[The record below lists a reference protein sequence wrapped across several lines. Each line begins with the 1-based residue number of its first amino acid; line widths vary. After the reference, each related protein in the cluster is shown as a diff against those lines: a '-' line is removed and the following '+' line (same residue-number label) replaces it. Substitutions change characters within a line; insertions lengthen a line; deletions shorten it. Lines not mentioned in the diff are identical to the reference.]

1 MNKLFALTII
11 CMVFLIGT
19 VSAFEW
25 DNGLRYENDDLKVTI
40 ENGYFFGIG
49 EWFGFNEDLG
59 SAELKSHS
67 SVDEVLK
74 FGFGSEEVVMYYDF
88 DFLEL
93 YENGLGEV
101 YFTDERNGK
110 EIEKDYSF
118 VYWTNETYEIDVYE
132 SQCSTSGN
140 GTKICRGVLIGK
152 ENSTRKVWKDYNSR
166 DIIKGKI
173 RIGLKTYVGREDFI
187 DGVWTIGGKTV
198 KKHAVWTADLNVGL
212 NHYYNLDGI
221 NDSLFT
227 QNLTIDGSITFDAG
241 LIGDNANGG
250 ANNPG
255 NFLKTSTSWG
265 VDGGAIGISV
275 WVNATDS
282 PDSTN
287 DGIMGTQNSS
297 SKVSYEI
304 TYSSAGGGEIKFIR
318 IRNGIGGETL
328 THPVT
333 LPINGSYQHI
343 VASYDGAVMFLY
355 FNGVLIDSTTS
366 TGNGSALA
374 TTLSLI
380 MADVQLTTRVFN
392 GKVDELG
399 IWGRNLTGAEVT
411 QLFNSGAGI
420 TFRNF
425 LTPIVT
431 LNSPVDFLN
440 SSSAS
445 ITFNATIS
453 VNIPDNVTYF
463 LDDIG
468 NETNTT
474 GILDDYIFTKE
485 IAEGVHTWNVQACNF
500 DGCTN
505 GTARTFTVDNSAPI
519 IDITFPTETIN
530 FHEVN
535 TNLSVNWTVS
545 DLLLDTCIL
554 QFEGVNRTVTCN
566 DNQTEINITNSI
578 NRTIIFYANDTFG
591 KMNSSSRTWN
601 YLVFQHELFFNTSAF
616 ETSTQ
621 TFTIN
626 ISANSTPSIASL
638 IYSGTIFSSAI
649 VTANSGFFNIS
660 RSINIPTSIGVKSFR
675 FNFTVNSTEIN
686 TNSKNQTV
694 NTINLTL
701 CGVAPQ
707 NVPYINLTFK
717 NETVNQESLNA
728 TIISTWIY
736 SLSSVGDVNKT
747 LSFSNA
753 SENIL
758 YSFCFNPS
766 NRTINIDST
775 INYNNGQ
782 SQQRIFSLVTTLTN
796 LTLSQVLYLLPTTL
810 GLFSPFQVVDNIG
823 NPLSNVRGLITRILG
838 VSTITISSA
847 FTDDSGFVSYFLN
860 PEVTYIGSFSKTGF
874 TTETFSFTPTAD
886 TRTVILGGGTG
897 VIANG
902 TSILTNTTY
911 TITPANRTLTNG
923 TDYLFSFD
931 VSSSQAITF
940 ISMNITSNGTSHL
953 FVSNAGDGLI
963 SGIVNTGENR
973 SFVGYFVMKTSEET
987 FSLASIWIIDQT
999 FIGDY
1004 SLFKQMVLFNEYEFS
1019 DFIRL
1024 LITLVFIIG
1033 MMIFVNNIG
1042 ISDDSESK
1050 IAIALLLVWA
1060 FSIVGWLDTGIIFSS
1075 TNTNIQT
1082 LAQFSNQFGI
1092 AILSTGAGT
1101 YFILRRIFT

>member
-1 MNKLFALTII
+1 MKLKLFALTII
-11 CMVFLIGT
+11 FMIFLTGSI
-19 VSAFEW
+19 SAFEW
-25 DNGLRYENDDLKVTI
+25 DNKLTYSENDMKINLT
-40 ENGYFFGIG
+40 N
-49 EWFGFNEDLG
+49 WFGLG
-59 SAELKSHS
+59 VDYGTAELKSHK
-67 SVDEVLK
+67 SVTEVLR

-101 YFTDERNGK
+101 YFTDERTGK
-110 EIEKDYSF
+110 EIQKNYSF

-132 SQCSTSGN
+132 EQCSTSGN
-140 GTKICRGVLIGK
+140 GTKICKGVLIGK
-152 ENSTRKVWKDYNSR
+152 ENSTRKIWKDYNSR

-187 DGVWTIGGKTV
+187 DGVWTIGGKKV
-198 KKHAVWTADLNVGL
+198 EKHAVWTADLNVGL

-227 QNLTIDGSITFDAG
+227 QNLTIDGSVTFDPG
-241 LIGDNANGG
+241 LIGNNANGSIT
-250 ANNPG
+250 NPG
-255 NFLKTSTSWG
+255 NFLKTTDSWG
-265 VDGGAIGISV
+265 IDGGPIGISV
-275 WVNATDS
+275 WVKATAS
-282 PDSTN
+282 PSSAN
-287 DGIMGTQNSS
+287 DGIMGTQNIS
-297 SKVSYEI
+297 SKVSYQI
-304 TYSSAGGGEIKFIR
+304 TYSNVGGGEVKFSR
-318 IRNGIGGETL
+318 IRNGVAGDTLSHSVILPVGGA
-328 THPVT
+328 
-333 LPINGSYQHI
+333 YQHLCG
-343 VASYDGAVMFLY
+343 SYDGAVMFFY
-355 FNGVLIDSTTS
+355 FNGALVDTGTS
-366 TGNGSALA
+366 SGNGTALSVP
-374 TTLSLI
+374 LSLI
-380 MADVQLTTRVFN
+380 MADIQLTTRAFN
-392 GKVDELG
+392 GLTDELG
-399 IWGRNLTGAEVT
+399 IWGRNVTGAECT

-420 TFRNF
+420 TYKDIFI
-425 LTPIVT
+425 PSIT
-431 LNSPVDFLN
+431 LNSPIDNFNTSN
-440 SSSAS
+440 SL
-445 ITFNATIS
+445 ITFNATIGS
-453 VNIPDNVTYF
+453 SSPNNVTLF
-463 LDDIG
+463 IDGSG

-474 GILDDYIFTKE
+474 GILDDYIFSKE
-485 IAEGVHTWNVQACNF
+485 ISEGVHTWNVQACNSN
-500 DGCTN
+500 GCTN
-505 GTARTFTVDNSAPI
+505 GTERTFTIDQSAPI
-519 IDITFPTETIN
+519 INIISPAETIN

-545 DLLLDTCIL
+545 DLLLDVCIL

-578 NRTIIFYANDTFG
+578 NKTIIFYANDSLGQT
-591 KMNSSSRTWN
+591 NSSSRTWD

-626 ISANSTPSIASL
+626 ISANSTPSITSL

-823 NPLSNVRGLITRILG
+823 SPLSNVKGLITRLLG
-838 VSTITISSA
+838 ASTIIISSA

-1004 SLFKQMVLFNEYEFS
+1004 SLFKQMVLFNEYEFT

-1024 LITLVFIIG
+1024 LIALIFIIG

-1042 ISDDSESK
+1042 ISDDAESK

-1060 FSIVGWLDTGIIFSS
+1060 FSIVGWLDTGIISS
-1075 TNTNIQT
+1075 SGSSNVQA

-1092 AILSTGAGT
+1092 AILSTGAGA

>member
-1 MNKLFALTII
+1 MNKLLGIAIL
-11 CMVFLIGT
+11 CMVFLFPLI
-19 VSAFEW
+19 SSFEW
-25 DNGLRYENDDLKVTI
+25 DNKLTYSENDMKINLT
-40 ENGYFFGIG
+40 N
-49 EWFGFNEDLG
+49 WFGLG
-59 SAELKSHS
+59 VDYGTAELKSHK
-67 SVDEVLK
+67 SVTEVLE

-93 YENGLGEV
+93 YEDGLGEV
-101 YFTDERNGK
+101 YFTDERTGK
-110 EIEKDYSF
+110 EIEKNYSF

-140 GTKICRGVLIGK
+140 GTKICKGILIGK

-173 RIGLKTYVGREDFI
+173 RIGLKTYVNREDYI
-187 DGVWTIGGKTV
+187 DGIWTIGGKKV
-198 KKHAVWTADLNVGL
+198 KKHAVWTANLNVGL
-212 NHYYNLDGI
+212 VSYYKLDESSGAVI
-221 NDSLFT
+221 DSLNNNNGTNNGATPNVAGKINTAYDFESSESDRIEDVINVSFGDFSIFVWVKLESLGGT
-227 QNLTIDGSITFDAG
+227 SKTIYSVRDGLPHIAFSI
-241 LIGDNANGG
+241 LSS
-250 ANNPG
+250 
-255 NFLKTSTSWG
+255 NFLALTLTPNG
-265 VDGGAIGISV
+265 GGAINVIDDVEFTSGQFFHVGAIFEGNQTRLYINGTNVKNGTYTAGS
-275 WVNATDS
+275 WGNANTPFIGAFDQAS
-282 PDSTN
+282 LRN
-287 DGIMGTQNSS
+287 FFDGIIDEFGFWNRSLSQS
-297 SKVSYEI
+297 EI
-304 TYSSAGGGEIKFIR
+304 
-318 IRNGIGGETL
+318 
-328 THPVT
+328 
-333 LPINGSYQHI
+333 
-343 VASYDGAVMFLY
+343 
-355 FNGVLIDSTTS
+355 
-366 TGNGSALA
+366 
-374 TTLSLI
+374 
-380 MADVQLTTRVFN
+380 
-392 GKVDELG
+392 
-399 IWGRNLTGAEVT
+399 T
-411 QLFNSGAGI
+411 QLFNDFNGI
-420 TFRNF
+420 SFSNTFV
-425 LTPIVT
+425 PSVT
-431 LNSPVDFLN
+431 LNSPIDFFNTTN
-440 SSSAS
+440 ST
-445 ITFNATIS
+445 IDFNGTIS
-453 VNIPDNVTYF
+453 DVTPDNVTLF
-463 LDDIG
+463 IDDSG
-468 NETNTT
+468 NETNST
-474 GILDDYIFTKE
+474 GILGDYLFTKE
-485 IAEGVHTWNVQACNF
+485 IAEGTHTWNYQSCTS

-505 GTARTFTVDNSAPI
+505 GTARTFTIDTTPPQINI
-519 IDITFPTETIN
+519 IFPTETID
-530 FHEVN
+530 FHEIN
-535 TNLSVNWTVS
+535 TNLSVNWTLIE
-545 DLLLDTCIL
+545 LLPDTCTL
-554 QFEGVNRTVTCN
+554 QFEGVNRTVTCL
-566 DNQTEINITNSI
+566 DNQTQINITNSI
-578 NRTIIFYANDTFG
+578 NRTIIFFVNDSIGNT
-591 KMNSSSRTWN
+591 NSSSRTWN
-601 YLVFQHELFFNTSAF
+601 YLVFQHEIFFNKSVF

-626 ISANSTPSIASL
+626 ISANSTPSSASL
-638 IYSGTIFSSAI
+638 IYSGTEFTSAT
-649 VTANSGFFNIS
+649 VTPNSNFFNIS
-660 RSINIPTSIGVKSFR
+660 RSINIPTAIGLKSFF
-675 FNFTVNSTEIN
+675 FNFTINSTQIN
-686 TNSKNQTV
+686 TNLKSQTV
-694 NTINLTL
+694 DSINLTL
-701 CGVAPQ
+701 CGAAPQ

-717 NETVNQESLNA
+717 NETTNQESLNA

-736 SLSSVGDVNKT
+736 SLSSVGTINKT
-747 LSFSNA
+747 LSFSNS
-753 SENIL
+753 SENIG
-758 YSFCFNPS
+758 YDFCFNPP
-766 NRTINIDST
+766 NRTVNIDSI

-782 SQQRIFSLVTTLTN
+782 SQQRTFSLITALTN

-823 NPLSNVRGLITRILG
+823 NPLSNVKGLITRILG

-860 PEVTYIGSFSKTGF
+860 PEVSYTGAFSKSGF
-874 TTETFSFTPTAD
+874 NTETFSFTPTAD

-973 SFVGYFVMKTSEET
+973 FFVGYFVMKTSEET

-1024 LITLVFIIG
+1024 LITLIFIIG

-1060 FSIVGWLDTGIIFSS
+1060 FSIVGWLDTGIISSS